1 MAEQTS
7 KRQLDIYEITYDDG
21 GVGLQFGDGPVFMG
35 YDESDLARLLEQIF
49 VGSYNKPSFIDAE
62 LHDLAHR
69 YLAEATAQERFDEV
83 RGIVEDDMGEEW

>member
-21 GVGLQFGDGPVFMG
+21 GVGIMFDGTVRMG
-35 YDESDLARLLEQIF
+35 WGADDVRRLL
-49 VGSYNKPSFIDAE
+49 
-62 LHDLAHR
+62 R
-69 YLAEATAQERFDEV
+69 WATSHGVDEV